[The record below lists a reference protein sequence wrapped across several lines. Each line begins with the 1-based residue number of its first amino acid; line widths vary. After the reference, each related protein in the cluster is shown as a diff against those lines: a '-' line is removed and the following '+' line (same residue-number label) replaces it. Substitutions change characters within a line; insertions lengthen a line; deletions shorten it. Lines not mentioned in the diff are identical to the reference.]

1 METMPPN
8 SIAIRI
14 ITFISFWLIL
24 SSAHANLGSTVAAED
39 ITINLGATVEWIE
52 DSSNQLTL
60 EQVRKLPQSSFTQ
73 GNQYTFNK
81 GYTSSGYWLR
91 FRLNFPAEL
100 VNSDWLLEVPFSLL
114 DYLALYSPDENNEYS
129 VIYTGDRSPFSQRD
143 IDTTDFVFKLKPK
156 QESNLYYLHVKTQDS
171 LQVPLHLWNVD
182 HFPKHIA
189 FNNGM
194 QGIYFGI
201 MQIGRASCRERV

>member
-73 GNQYTFNK
+73 GNQ
-81 GYTSSGYWLR
+81 
-91 FRLNFPAEL
+91 
-100 VNSDWLLEVPFSLL
+100 
-114 DYLALYSPDENNEYS
+114 
-129 VIYTGDRSPFSQRD
+129 
-143 IDTTDFVFKLKPK
+143 
-156 QESNLYYLHVKTQDS
+156 
-171 LQVPLHLWNVD
+171 
-182 HFPKHIA
+182 
-189 FNNGM
+189 
-194 QGIYFGI
+194 
-201 MQIGRASCRERV
+201 